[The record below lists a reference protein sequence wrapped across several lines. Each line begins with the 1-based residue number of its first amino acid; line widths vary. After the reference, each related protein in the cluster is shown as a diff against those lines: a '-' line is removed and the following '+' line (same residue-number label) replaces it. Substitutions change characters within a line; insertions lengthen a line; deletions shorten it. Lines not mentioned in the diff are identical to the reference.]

1 MKKGSKKVALVLAVA
16 LTAGVALPTV
26 APRAQA
32 SDYIGGGTTQPGYK
46 ILSTHYISQANVKS
60 MASTIR
66 ATTGG
71 PGILGAALVSL
82 LGPMGF
88 ATSIAYALS
97 ANAQSQSEVLYA
109 ADHNMR
115 LKVVT
120 KDKAPYTSYSKVV
133 EYTAVP

>member
-1 MKKGSKKVALVLAVA
+1 MKKVTKKVSVILALA
-16 LTAGVALPTV
+16 LTTGVALPTV
-26 APRAQA
+26 APSAQA

-46 ILSTHYISQANVKS
+46 VISTHYISKANVKS

-66 ATTGG
+66 TTTGG

-88 ATSIAYALS
+88 ATSVAYALS
-97 ANAQSQSEVLYA
+97 ANAQAKSEVLYA